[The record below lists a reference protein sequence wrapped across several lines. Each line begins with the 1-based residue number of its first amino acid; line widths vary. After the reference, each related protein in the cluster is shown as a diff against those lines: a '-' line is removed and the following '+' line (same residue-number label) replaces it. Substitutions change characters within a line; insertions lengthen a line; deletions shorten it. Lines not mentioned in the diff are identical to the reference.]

1 MSQNDLS
8 RSPAAGGGLK
18 LVCSLDLVL
27 ISDPHLKEFIFLI
40 IPGRDILTYHRV
52 DTALRHLMFRCG
64 DSSSHLLIINTG
76 IILVHVRCEA
86 ALIHL
91 IDGCS

>member
-40 IPGRDILTYHRV
+40 ISWTGYTNLPQSRHGAE
-52 DTALRHLMFRCG
+52 ALDVSLRR
-64 DSSSHLLIINTG
+64 
-76 IILVHVRCEA
+76 
-86 ALIHL
+86 
-91 IDGCS
+91 